1 MVKTILL
8 VLVAEILASWG
19 QILFKKSAN
28 ALETYEL
35 HRLEGHAAFVRDV
48 LTEPKVWSGM
58 LAMTASLIVWIFA
71 LASADLSVVFSLG
84 SMQYIVILFAA
95 HYFLK
100 EKIDLPKLTGTLL
113 VVADR
118 DPRPAQKLTAGPGP
132 LA

>member
-8 VLVAEILASWG
+8 VMVAEILASWG

-28 ALETYEL
+28 ALKSYEL
-35 HRLEGHAAFVRDV
+35 HRLEGHAALVRDV
-48 LTEPKVWSGM
+48 LSEPKIWSGM
-58 LAMTASLIVWIFA
+58 LAMTASLVIWILA

-95 HYFLK
+95 HYFLG

-113 VVADR
+113 VVAGI
-118 DPRPAQKLTAGPGP
+118 ALVVASH
-132 LA
+132 